1 MTPDE
6 LRTFALDAFQRVGG
20 SEWPAKLEL
29 GLLTLALA
37 TGAVAL
43 VLSLLAMVEGRR

>member
-6 LRTFALDAFQRVGG
+6 LRTFALDAFRWAGG
-20 SEWPAKLEL
+20 EAWAAKLEL

>member
-6 LRTFALDAFQRVGG
+6 LRTFALDAFSAAGG
-20 SEWPAKLEL
+20 TDWPADLHL